1 MTKKKLKPTAEDWM
15 IIRLLRRWATQQGLH
30 RGPIFS
36 ADAMRV
42 VDYMTDKLGEKTLAR
57 MAKRIDEDTPEEER
71 TYVR

>member
-1 MTKKKLKPTAEDWM
+1 MSKKKLKPTAEDWM
-15 IIRLLRRWATQQGLH
+15 IIRLLRRWATQRVYH
-30 RGPIFS
+30 GPLLS